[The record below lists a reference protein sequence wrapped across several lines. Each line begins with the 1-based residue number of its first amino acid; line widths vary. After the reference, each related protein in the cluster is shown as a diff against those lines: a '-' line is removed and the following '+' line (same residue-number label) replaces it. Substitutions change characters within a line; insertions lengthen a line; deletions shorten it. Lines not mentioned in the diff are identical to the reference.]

1 MTKIK
6 RNKKILEEEIG
17 EWKVEF
23 EIDAKKWKSLW
34 LIYRYYSIFFDFKSL
49 TVKFCIYMIK
59 TVAWLKILKKNKKV
73 EKDD

>member
-49 TVKFCIYMIK
+49 TVKFCIYIIK
-59 TVAWLKILKKNKKV
+59 AVARLKILKKV